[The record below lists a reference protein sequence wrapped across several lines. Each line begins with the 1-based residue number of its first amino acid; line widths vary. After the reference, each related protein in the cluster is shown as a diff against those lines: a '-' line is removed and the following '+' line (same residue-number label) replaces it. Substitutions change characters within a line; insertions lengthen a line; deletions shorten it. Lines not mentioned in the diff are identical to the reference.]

1 MTGDIV
7 YFVPKIGP
15 ESCDVSP
22 VSARL
27 IRLPSKIVTFYMK
40 NVLFFSLFLLFS
52 PQLATAQSGQITGD
66 RGVATDEQRRFEF
79 MVRVDTAGLSP
90 YLSADLVYIHSNG
103 LVETKTEHLQA
114 IANGKLVYKLMER
127 ENVKIRRYGKIAI
140 SNGVLHVA
148 GILNQNPFDIRLLYT
163 AVYQKSKSKWQLLN
177 WQSTR
182 I

>member
-1 MTGDIV
+1 MTGDMV

-15 ESCDVSP
+15 ESCDVSHA
-22 VSARL
+22 SARL
-27 IRLPSKIVTFYMK
+27 IRLPSKIVTFSMK

-52 PQLATAQSGQITGD
+52 PKLATAQSGQITGD
-66 RGVATDEQRRFEF
+66 REVAADEQSRFEY
-79 MVRVDTAGLSP
+79 MTRADTAGLSP

-114 IANGKLVYKLMER
+114 ISNGKLVYKLMER

-163 AVYQKSKSKWQLLN
+163 AVYQKRKGKWQLLN